1 MIAAIYARKSTD
13 DSDRNE
19 DARST
24 ARQIERAREYAVLK
38 GWAVDEQ
45 YIFVDEAVS
54 GVEWQHR
61 HGFNRLVATLDPH
74 PPFQVLI
81 VSELSRIGRDTVRT
95 PYFVQQIEEA
105 GVAIWGYLSDQ
116 RISLADESSEIHTI
130 FNSLAASFER
140 RRASQTT
147 RDALKRRAEQGY
159 VTGGKCYGYLN
170 VREGAFVKRVIDPDE
185 AAVVRRIFE
194 MYASGAGMVT
204 IAHRL
209 NEEGVRPPCSRGW
222 APSGIREML
231 YRGAYRGEVT
241 WGKLQKVTRKG
252 TKRQQHRPKTEWLTV
267 SVPAL
272 RIIPE
277 DLAQRVAARL
287 DERAAIFPRSRDRK
301 TLMGRP
307 RYQDESAYL
316 LTGFARCTSC
326 GGPVGTEIR
335 RHGKRST
342 QRTVVH
348 HYACLDHKR
357 RGQAICA
364 NAVVVRQDLL
374 DRAILSAIVDALDPA
389 VLTLAVETAVAS
401 LTKRQRAQIDRR
413 SQAER
418 ELFQVQQR
426 LDRLVDALA
435 DGSLPQGNLRAR
447 LSAETS
453 RKKAL
458 QAELQRLE
466 AIGQVAAM
474 NVEKLTGRI
483 NTKVRDIVSVL
494 GRQTPQA
501 RQMLRK
507 LLTEKIDLEPVGSGR
522 ARGYKFRGSLAVDRL
537 ISGEA
542 IGTHLTVVAPTGF
555 GRQTCFQS
563 CPSKVWQWRVLSADR

>member
-1 MIAAIYARKSTD
+1 MIPN
-13 DSDRNE
+13 RNE

-24 ARQIERAREYAVLK
+24 SRQIERGREYPARK
-38 GWAVDEQ
+38 GWAVDES
-45 YIFVDEAVS
+45 YVFTDEAVS
-54 GVEWQHR
+54 GAEWQHR
-61 HGFNRLVATLDPH
+61 HGFNRLVTTLDPH

-95 PYFVQQIEEA
+95 PYFVQQVEEA

-116 RISLADESSEIHTI
+116 RISLADESSEIHPI

-140 RRASQTT
+140 RRASQRT
-147 RDALKRRAEQGY
+147 RDALRRRAEQGY
-159 VTGGKCYGYLN
+159 VTGGRCYGYLN

-209 NEEGVRPPCSRGW
+209 NEEGVRPPRSRGW

-252 TKRQQHRPKTEWLTV
+252 TKRQQHRPQTEWLTV

-272 RIIPE
+272 RIVPE

-287 DERAAIFPRSRDRK
+287 DERAAIFPRSQDRK
-301 TLMGRP
+301 KLMGRP

-316 LTGFARCTSC
+316 LTGFARCASC

-335 RHGKRST
+335 RHGKAST
-342 QRTVVH
+342 QRIVVH

-357 RGQAICA
+357 RGAAICA

-389 VLTLAVETAVAS
+389 VLTLTVEKAIAA
-401 LTKRQRAQIDRR
+401 LTKRQRGQIERR

-418 ELFQVQQR
+418 ELVQIQQR

-435 DGSLPQGNLRAR
+435 DGSLPQEDLRVR

-458 QAELQRLE
+458 QAELQRLD
-466 AIGQVAAM
+466 AIGQVTAM

-483 NTKVRDIVSVL
+483 NAKVRDIVSVL

-507 LLTEKIDLEPVGSGR
+507 LLTEKIDLEPIGSGR

-537 ISGEA
+537 ISGDA
-542 IGTHLTVVAPTGF
+542 VGTHLTVVAPTGF
-555 GRQTCFQS
+555 EPVFPHRRTLLPANQ
-563 CPSKVWQWRVLSADR
+563 RLAAR